1 MWALFTRALTAH
13 SSATKVSLI
22 NTSANFL
29 VTAFLSALI
38 FTEALP
44 AGWFGGAAL
53 LVLGTLIIGRDR
65 QGEPAASP
73 AVAAAAA
80 ADEEAAG
87 PGEHSDQP
95 NIRDRTLS
103 ALGLGPEKEEDG
115 ADVTEMEPLLAGNE
129 TEGVRAD
136 GED

>member
-29 VTAFLSALI
+29 VTAILGALI
-38 FTEALP
+38 FSEVLP

-65 QGEPAASP
+65 QGEETPEPAT
-73 AVAAAAA
+73 
-80 ADEEAAG
+80 DEENTASQASEEGSTRKRNGAG
-87 PGEHSDQP
+87 
-95 NIRDRTLS
+95 I
-103 ALGLGPEKEEDG
+103 EKAEG
-115 ADVTEMEPLLAGNE
+115 HGTELEPLLAGDE

-136 GED
+136 GEEEA